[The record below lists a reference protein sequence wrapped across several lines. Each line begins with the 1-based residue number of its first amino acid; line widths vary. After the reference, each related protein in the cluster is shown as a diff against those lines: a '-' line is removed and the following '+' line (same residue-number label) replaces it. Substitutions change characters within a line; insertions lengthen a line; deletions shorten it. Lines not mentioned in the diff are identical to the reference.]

1 MVNDDYQASCFKCV
15 IEMHPSFPYVN
26 NVLVLVDNYKAKKIK
41 YSKKQFSNFNNLKK
55 EILNAEIYK
64 E

>member
-15 IEMHPSFPYVN
+15 IEMHPSFTYVN
-26 NVLVLVDNYKAKKIK
+26 NVLVLVDNYKSKKIK